1 MTSASDTAPGVT
13 ADAIDALLPQTQC
26 GRCGYVACR
35 PYAEAVAAGVAD
47 INRCPPGG
55 DGCIA
60 ELAALLHRVPQPLA
74 DDLNP
79 MPPMLAV
86 IVEPRCIGCT
96 LCIQACPVDAIS
108 GAARMMHTVLA
119 DVCTGCELC
128 IPVCPVDCINMIP
141 VSTTES
147 VSEKRQAAQRAK
159 RRFETRLARLARP
172 DVRVLRRKGGS
183 AAPAPEERRRKIIAA
198 AMERARTRLD
208 TRKA

>member
-1 MTSASDTAPGVT
+1 
-13 ADAIDALLPQTQC
+13 
-26 GRCGYVACR
+26 
-35 PYAEAVAAGVAD
+35 
-47 INRCPPGG
+47 
-55 DGCIA
+55 
-60 ELAALLHRVPQPLA
+60 
-74 DDLNP
+74 
-79 MPPMLAV
+79 
-86 IVEPRCIGCT
+86 
-96 LCIQACPVDAIS
+96 
-108 GAARMMHTVLA
+108 MMHTVLA